1 MRDALN
7 RYDIDGD
14 GQLSRTEIYEIMSHS
29 HGELGKR
36 IRKVHQTLENIDLD
50 GDGVISF
57 KEYLQAAKK
66 NAWLEELL
74 SINL

>member
-1 MRDALN
+1 
-7 RYDIDGD
+7 
-14 GQLSRTEIYEIMSHS
+14 MSHS